1 MAVTGVG
8 GRPLSRDRVW
18 PPPPHEPQEE
28 LRLLP
33 ALVLEIA
40 LPARQWRPKL
50 ATSAASGDLLSFG
63 ALAGNQAV

>member
-1 MAVTGVG
+1 MNT
-8 GRPLSRDRVW
+8 
-18 PPPPHEPQEE
+18 QEE

-33 ALVLEIA
+33 SLVLEIA

-50 ATSAASGDLLSFG
+50 ATSAASADLLSFG